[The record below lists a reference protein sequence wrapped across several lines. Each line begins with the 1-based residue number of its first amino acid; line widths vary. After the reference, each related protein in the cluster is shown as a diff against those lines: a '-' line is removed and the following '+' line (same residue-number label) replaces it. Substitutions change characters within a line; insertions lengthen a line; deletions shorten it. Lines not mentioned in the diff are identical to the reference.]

1 MRDLEA
7 ETYRRLIAWEDE
19 KKYSISGNAPTRR
32 DTMEAQKSF
41 KPISPDI
48 GASLKIWKNGYRARF
63 GG

>member
-19 KKYSISGNAPTRR
+19 KKYFISGNAPTRR

-41 KPISPDI
+41 KSISDI